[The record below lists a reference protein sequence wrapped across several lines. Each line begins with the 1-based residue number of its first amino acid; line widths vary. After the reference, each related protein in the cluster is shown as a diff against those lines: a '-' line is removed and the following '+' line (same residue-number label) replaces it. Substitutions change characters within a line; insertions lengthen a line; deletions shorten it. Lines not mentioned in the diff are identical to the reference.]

1 MTTSIESEVVA
12 EPVALPRSAA
22 SGLATRTWRLRPIFP
37 WLDERGLALPLGRAA
52 RAITHNPI
60 GGLRMLAHEA
70 FANPI
75 GGRSVVLFALPKSG
89 STMSELA
96 FRTMGLVDL
105 QHSLWART
113 CSADWNSPAPEQLSR
128 IFRFV
133 SPRRQGFAKTHI
145 AWHPTIRAA
154 MMDLGIVGAVQI
166 RDIRDVLVSRY
177 HHVMSDPSHRHHAM
191 LRDLSPSEGL
201 RRSFFGERPLQGDDP
216 LPYLAQWVVSW
227 TAAAELPVLRYE
239 DYLTNDC
246 EFLRSLRSLAGRDE
260 VDTELLQRA
269 IRNDRE
275 RAAKAKLAT
284 RLRNRAL
291 NFSTFRQG
299 ERGGWR
305 QIFDQEAIDLVKRHA
320 NHALLASGYES
331 DDRW

>member
-1 MTTSIESEVVA
+1 MKTST
-12 EPVALPRSAA
+12 EPRVSDEPGALPRSPAK
-22 SGLATRTWRLRPIFP
+22 GLATRTWRQGPIFQ
-37 WLDERGLALPLGRAA
+37 WLDECGLARPLGRAA
-52 RAITHNPI
+52 RTIMRNPI
-60 GGLRMLAHEA
+60 GGLRTLTHEA

-75 GGRSVVLFALPKSG
+75 EGRSVVLFALPKSG

-96 FRTMGLVDL
+96 LRTMGLVDL

-113 CSADWNSPAPEQLSR
+113 CSADWNSPAHTQLRR

-133 SPRRQGFAKTHI
+133 SPRRKGFAKTHI

-154 MMDLGIVGAVQI
+154 MMDLAITGAVQI

-177 HHVMSDPSHRHHAM
+177 HNVMSDPSHRHHAM

-216 LPYLAQWVVSW
+216 LPYLAQWVGSW

-239 DYLTNDC
+239 DYLAN
-246 EFLRSLRSLAGRDE
+246 EGVFLRSLRSLVGRDE
-260 VDTELLQRA
+260 VDIGLLQRA
-269 IRNDRE
+269 IRDDRE
-275 RAAKAKLAT
+275 RAAAVELTT

-305 QIFDQEAIDLVKRHA
+305 HLFDQEAIDLVKEHG
-320 NHALLASGYES
+320 NGALVAGGYES